1 MGSITDTPGQWWQ
14 LKEIEFYT
22 SKDGS
27 GDKVAPSKAMASTFK
42 GDINE
47 SENKAEKAIDG
58 DASTFWSTSDK
69 YKFEWIGV
77 EFDAPQT
84 IGSIKMQLTDPMMG
98 PAMVIVEKSFDG
110 EWWSRSTEFA
120 DMKEWGSEMQLYS
133 LIQMD
138 QVPKSFFA
146 LRSQEN
152 PRFCVGVRARPH
164 PTDDKADP
172 LPLTE
177 DAMLEVQI
185 CDDNTVTQYWTT
197 DDETRPM
204 LKNALDKSL
213 VMHINGTTAAG
224 TGLSAKQCRD
234 DCPEGFED
242 DVFVYAEEVGGGLM
256 HNKNQPHLVGYPKG
270 GALEEGTEIVLDV
283 CGAEGDTATIASCGD
298 KKMAQFELLPMFI
311 LEAEKQTIA
320 CAP

>member
-197 DDETRPM
+197 DDETQPPLLRAVTRRWLNSSCYPCSSWKR
-204 LKNALDKSL
+204 KNKQLHVPLTVMTTLSQHLLTAELLRKKS
-213 VMHINGTTAAG
+213 VPRIT
-224 TGLSAKQCRD
+224 SAWRTI
-234 DCPEGFED
+234 
-242 DVFVYAEEVGGGLM
+242 GLM
-256 HNKNQPHLVGYPKG
+256 TLQKAH
-270 GALEEGTEIVLDV
+270 
-283 CGAEGDTATIASCGD
+283 
-298 KKMAQFELLPMFI
+298 
-311 LEAEKQTIA
+311 
-320 CAP
+320 